1 VATAALPVPAFGADA
16 DRYKY
21 RYIIAITVSLA
32 SVLELLSPA
41 SSAWRAPPGFS

>member
-1 VATAALPVPAFGADA
+1 VATAALPALGADV

-32 SVLELLSPA
+32 SC
-41 SSAWRAPPGFS
+41 SSC